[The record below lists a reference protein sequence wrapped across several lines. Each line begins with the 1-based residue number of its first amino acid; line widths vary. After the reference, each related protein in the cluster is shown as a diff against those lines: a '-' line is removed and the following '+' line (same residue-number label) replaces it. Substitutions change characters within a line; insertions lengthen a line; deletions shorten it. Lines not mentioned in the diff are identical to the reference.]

1 MNEKRKITK
10 DSISIIGGICFILL
24 ALVTLISNGTPF
36 AFLSIAIT
44 AVLGFIGFWILLPF
58 IIIVGLFLIFKKK
71 LIKLKVGV
79 SLWGALIMIICFVIL
94 SSHWASIGQTYKG
107 VLFDGYS
114 RLEDGTSKF
123 LIFSNSADLFS
134 QIRDA
139 NSSPFNPNL
148 GGGYIGFFLA
158 GSINSAL
165 TPIGLNVLCWIFFFI
180 GLLMILNRNVVKF
193 LAFVKNKNALRKA
206 NKKQKE
212 YAKESEFEDE
222 PFVQEPIEAVSI
234 QEEPKIEKNVAP
246 EPVAPVQETVSKPI
260 YDQFHTSQAINNDYS
275 LKKAH
280 FVLND
285 ETIMEDS
292 MVKKIE
298 EVNVASEPVKATFED
313 PSFMNNEP
321 MVQAEPKVVIPE
333 VSPVVA
339 PVAAINE
346 TIMEQYNEPES
357 VEEMPIEEPKEEEV
371 DQLHKPQPK
380 ANLVKDY
387 IYPSLDLLDYHEEAG
402 DSEKNEASCADRT
415 EIINQTFTNLRVGAS
430 VVGHTVGPAV
440 TRYDIQTNS
449 DVSVNAV
456 QKVITDISIRLGG
469 VNVRFEQ
476 IVVGKSTSGLELPNE
491 IRTNVGL
498 KESIAALPTG
508 QKYLLSIPFGKNI
521 SGDLQYAN
529 MADFPHM
536 LVSGTTGSGKS
547 IFIHS
552 TILTLLMRNKPEE
565 LKLVLVDPK
574 KVEMNYY
581 EDIPHLLCP
590 IISDVKKSYMALKKL
605 VDEMERRYNLFQ
617 ANRVRD
623 IKGFNA
629 LAATKDLQ
637 PLPYICV
644 FIDEYADLVDTCKE
658 VREPVVRI
666 AQKARAAG
674 IHMVI
679 ATQRPSVNVI
689 DGVIK
694 ANVATRVALM
704 SASAVD
710 STTIIG
716 EGGAEKLLGNG
727 DMLIECSLLSRS
739 SKPRVQGC
747 FVSETEILRVCDF
760 LREHYQTQFD
770 PYFLDLEEHV
780 EEAAKAAEPEVKAI
794 DKNQTEEAF
803 YQEVKSQIMQREFC
817 SISFIQRSFMVG
829 FPRAGRIFNRLVK
842 EGVVDG
848 TTSTSQGSKVIMH
861 APSEPQ
867 MGTIEQSTFIPDEPG
882 DDSVGGGM

>member
-24 ALVTLISNGTPF
+24 ALVTLISDGTPF

-44 AVLGFIGFWILLPF
+44 VVFGFVGFWILLPF
-58 IIIVGLFLIFKKK
+58 IIIIGLFLIFKKK
-71 LIKLKVGV
+71 FIKLKVGV
-79 SLWGALIMIICFVIL
+79 SLWGVLIMIICFIIL
-94 SSHWASIGQTYKG
+94 SSHWASIGQTYNG
-107 VLFDGYS
+107 VLIDGYS
-114 RLEDGTSKF
+114 RLEDGTSRF
-123 LIFSNSADLFS
+123 LIFSNAKPLCD
-134 QIRDA
+134 QIREA

-148 GGGYIGFFLA
+148 GGGYVGFFLA

-165 TPIGLNVLCWIFFFI
+165 TPIGLNFLCWIFFFV
-180 GLLMILNRNVVKF
+180 GLLMILNQNVVKF
-193 LAFVKNKNALRKA
+193 VKFIKNKQALKSADKKRK
-206 NKKQKE
+206 E
-212 YAKESEFEDE
+212 LSKESEYEDE
-222 PFVQEPIEAVSI
+222 PLVQKSIENTS
-234 QEEPKIEKNVAP
+234 EETISFEKVIAP
-246 EPVAPVQETVSKPI
+246 EVTPSVQETVSKPI
-260 YDQFHTSQAINNDYS
+260 YDSFHTSRAINNDYS

-298 EVNVASEPVKATFED
+298 DVGVSNEPIKATFED
-313 PSFMNNEP
+313 PSFVKSEP
-321 MVQAEPKVVIPE
+321 MVQEEIKPE
-333 VSPVVA
+333 VSPEIS
-339 PVAAINE
+339 PVIGSAAIFNE
-346 TIMEQYNEPES
+346 LEAEQF
-357 VEEMPIEEPKEEEV
+357 EEEPIEEAPVMQPKEEEV

-380 ANLVKDY
+380 ANLVKNY
-387 IYPSLDLLDYHEEAG
+387 IYPSIDLLEYHEEPG

-508 QKYLLSIPFGKNI
+508 PKHLLSIPFGKNI
-521 SGDLQYAN
+521 SGELQSAN

-552 TILTLLMRNKPEE
+552 TILTLIMRNKPEE

-581 EDIPHLLCP
+581 DDIPHLLCP
-590 IISDVKKSYMALKKL
+590 IISDVKKSYIALKKL

-617 ANRVRD
+617 TNRVRD

-629 LAATKDLQ
+629 LAATKDIQ

-658 VREPVVRI
+658 IREPVVRI

-747 FVSETEILRVCDF
+747 YVSETEILRVCDF

-829 FPRAGRIFNRLVK
+829 FPRAGRIFNRLVN

-848 TTSTSQGSKVIMH
+848 STSTSQGSKVIMH

-882 DDSVGGGM
+882 DEGSGEAM